1 MRHRTALVAALTLL
15 AGCTPTAT
23 APTPSA
29 SPPATPAVTAS
40 AAPTASTTPSSA
52 TPTPSQPT
60 STSTPSVTPS
70 PTSTPAAQK
79 LLLTSKG
86 IDAHVFEKAPQKT
99 LEPQLIAVLGKP
111 DSAKDFAFCE
121 GIAGQKGQVP
131 WWRVL
136 TWKNFRVTFST
147 NESFK
152 QDAPKTL
159 INWSVQT
166 DAATSPKLTLPT
178 GVKWRPTM
186 TELVKQNPG
195 AKEEMSG
202 FTRLTTKSGY
212 TYYADENGD
221 LTNTIGAGWLPLCD

>member
-23 APTPSA
+23 APTPST
-29 SPPATPAVTAS
+29 PPSATPVVTAS
-40 AAPTASTTPSSA
+40 AEPTASTSPSSA
-52 TPTPSQPT
+52 TPTPS
-60 STSTPSVTPS
+60 PS
-70 PTSTPAAQK
+70 PTPTPSATPTQTPAAQK
-79 LLLTSKG
+79 LLLTSEG
-86 IDAHVFEKAPQKT
+86 IDVHVFEKAAQKT

-111 DSAKDFAFCE
+111 DRTNEFAFCE
-121 GIAGQKGQVP
+121 GVAGEKGQVP

-152 QDAPKTL
+152 QTAPKTL

-166 DAATSPKLTLPT
+166 DAPTSPKLTLPS
-178 GVKWRPTM
+178 GVAWRPTM
-186 TELVKQNPG
+186 TQLVKQNPG

-212 TYYADENGD
+212 TYYADEDGD